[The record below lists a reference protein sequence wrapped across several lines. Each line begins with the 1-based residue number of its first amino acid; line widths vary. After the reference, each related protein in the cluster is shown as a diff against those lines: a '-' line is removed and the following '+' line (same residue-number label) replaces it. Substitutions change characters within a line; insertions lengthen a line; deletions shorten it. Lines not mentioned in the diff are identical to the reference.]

1 MRGNTHRVSPHKS
14 EPIGKKAYDCTQ
26 VCNLANG
33 RIGLFQWAYW
43 RSLPSGERYSARA
56 SNIVQAKYNRPIVAD
71 ALGRVIYNSTIL

>member
-43 RSLPSGERYSARA
+43 RSLLSGEVLSSRA
-56 SNIVQAKYNRPIVAD
+56 SIVD
-71 ALGRVIYNSTIL
+71 RVKD